1 MTVVPFPR
9 RDVEV
14 AGLWQRFE
22 MQRVAEACAEP
33 MSRGDVSGWEAGV
46 TEAGDP
52 QLYLLGPPPERECL
66 VCLTRL
72 GRLYVLEDGQGRI
85 LIEHDAIGVLAEQMR
100 GALRRKK
107 AAIVA
112 RIAVAWIAVRE
123 TFEEKVE
130 PALAEPIEMF
140 SLVAPQFSGLV

>member
-1 MTVVPFPR
+1 MNIVPFPR
-9 RDVEV
+9 RDGDT

-22 MQRVAEACAEP
+22 MQRVADACAEP
-33 MSRGDVSGWEAGV
+33 LSRGEVSGWEAGV

-85 LIEHDAIGVLAEQMR
+85 MFEHDAIGVLAEQMR
-100 GALRRKK
+100 GVLRRKK
-107 AAIVA
+107 AAIIA
-112 RIAVAWIAVRE
+112 RIAAAWIAVRE

-130 PALAEPIEMF
+130 PALAEPIEMV
-140 SLVAPQFSGLV
+140 SLIAPQFGAFV

>member
-1 MTVVPFPR
+1 MNVVAFPR
-9 RDVEV
+9 RDGEV
-14 AGLWQRFE
+14 ARLWQRFE
-22 MQRVAEACAEP
+22 MQRVADACAESL
-33 MSRGDVSGWEAGV
+33 SRGDVSGWEASV

-85 LIEHDAIGVLAEQMR
+85 LFEHDAIGVLAEQMR
-100 GALRRKK
+100 STLRRKK
-107 AAIVA
+107 SAIVA
-112 RIAVAWIAVRE
+112 RIAVAWFALRE
-123 TFEEKVE
+123 TFEEKIE

-140 SLVAPQFSGLV
+140 SLVAPQFGALA

>member
-1 MTVVPFPR
+1 MNVVPFPR
-9 RDVEV
+9 RDEEI

-22 MQRVAEACAEP
+22 MQRVADACAEP

-72 GRLYVLEDGQGRI
+72 GRLYVMEDGQGRI
-85 LIEHDAIGVLAEQMR
+85 LFEHDAIGALTEQMR

-107 AAIVA
+107 SAIVA
-112 RIAVAWIAVRE
+112 RIAMAWIAVRE

-130 PALAEPIEMF
+130 PAMAEPIEMF
-140 SLVAPQFSGLV
+140 SIVAPQFAGLV

>member
-1 MTVVPFPR
+1 MNVVPFPR
-9 RDVEV
+9 RDGDI

-22 MQRVAEACAEP
+22 MQRVADACAEP
-33 MSRGDVSGWEAGV
+33 LSRGDVSGWEAGV

-66 VCLTRL
+66 VCLSRL
-72 GRLYVLEDGQGRI
+72 GRVYVLEDGQGRI
-85 LIEHDAIGVLAEQMR
+85 LFEHDAIDVLAEQVR
-100 GALRRKK
+100 GALRRKR

-123 TFEEKVE
+123 VFEEKVE

-140 SLVAPQFSGLV
+140 SLMAPQFSGLV

>member
-1 MTVVPFPR
+1 MSVVPFPR
-9 RDVEV
+9 RDGEV
-14 AGLWQRFE
+14 ARLWQRFE
-22 MQRVAEACAEP
+22 MQRVADACTESL
-33 MSRGDVSGWEAGV
+33 SRGDVSGWEAAV

-85 LIEHDAIGVLAEQMR
+85 LFEHDAIGVLAEQMR

-107 AAIVA
+107 MAVVA
-112 RIAVAWIAVRE
+112 RFAVVWFALRE
-123 TFEEKVE
+123 TFEEKIE
-130 PALAEPIEMF
+130 PALAEPIELL
-140 SLVAPQFSGLV
+140 SLVAPQFASLA